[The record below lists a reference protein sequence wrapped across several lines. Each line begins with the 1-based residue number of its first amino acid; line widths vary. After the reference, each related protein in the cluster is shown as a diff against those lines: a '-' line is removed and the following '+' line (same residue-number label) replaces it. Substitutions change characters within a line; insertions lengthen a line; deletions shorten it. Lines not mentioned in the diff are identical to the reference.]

1 MILHAMNPYFD
12 QILTSQ
18 EVPSMKDLT
27 RRLLRVPT
35 LKIDIFKN
43 LFSLL
48 PWFLL
53 VEKEGVVVEGILNVH
68 IVKECVVPKRI
79 VTLYMAFLTRQP
91 IFLNLKLLSQSSIM
105 KNIKNIWGQNPIAK
119 HNHLQLLPVGQKVA
133 FYNLWRVKIHG

>member
-48 PWFLL
+48 P
-53 VEKEGVVVEGILNVH
+53 
-68 IVKECVVPKRI
+68 
-79 VTLYMAFLTRQP
+79 
-91 IFLNLKLLSQSSIM
+91 
-105 KNIKNIWGQNPIAK
+105 
-119 HNHLQLLPVGQKVA
+119 
-133 FYNLWRVKIHG
+133 